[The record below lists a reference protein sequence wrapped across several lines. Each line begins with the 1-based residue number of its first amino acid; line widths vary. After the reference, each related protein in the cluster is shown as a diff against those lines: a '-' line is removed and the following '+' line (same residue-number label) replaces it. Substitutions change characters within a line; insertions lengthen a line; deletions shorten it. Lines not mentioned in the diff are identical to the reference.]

1 MINEEENVYVGVI
14 TITCTAPKSSGMQKQ
29 KYKVGYL
36 STTDSKKQRDEAVA
50 LHVEKFKKRMLK
62 YCPTYP

>member
-1 MINEEENVYVGVI
+1 MISEEKNIYVGVI
-14 TITCTAPKSSGMQKQ
+14 TITCTAPKSSGIQKQ
-29 KYKVGYL
+29 KYKVGYV

-50 LHVEKFKKRMLK
+50 LKNSSKRMLK